1 MAGRSLYICIYIYIS
16 SGVEKGGGVRMENVV
31 IKK

>member
-16 SGVEKGGGVRMENVV
+16 SGVEKGGVRMENVV